1 MDLSI
6 FDIGVFLVFIGFVA
20 AFSMFKS
27 RREKTGED
35 FFLAS
40 RELTWPLIGFSLI
53 AANIST
59 EQFVG
64 MNGAAAGEVG
74 LAIASYDWIAAIS
87 LVLVAIFFLPFLLRG
102 GIYTIPEYLEHRYN
116 NAARAIMAVI
126 TLFVYVLVTIAMV
139 VYSGGLTFQTI
150 FGDLA
155 NPRHLLYGI
164 VVIAFIATLYAA
176 WGGLKA
182 VAWADFFW
190 CSGLLIGGIC
200 VTIACFLAIDKTT
213 GGMQAFVKDNS
224 NKFHMALPKTHPSLP
239 FSALFLGIWI
249 PNLYYW
255 GFNQYIVQRSIAAK
269 SLKQGSWAC
278 CWRLSCRL
286 FCL

>member
-27 RREKTGED
+27 RKEKTGED

-40 RELTWPLIGFSLI
+40 RGLTWPLIGFSLI

-74 LAIASYDWIAAIS
+74 LAITSYDWIAAIS

-126 TLFVYVLVTIAMV
+126 TMFVYVLVTICTV
-139 VYSGGLTFQTI
+139 
-150 FGDLA
+150 
-155 NPRHLLYGI
+155 
-164 VVIAFIATLYAA
+164 
-176 WGGLKA
+176 
-182 VAWADFFW
+182 
-190 CSGLLIGGIC
+190 
-200 VTIACFLAIDKTT
+200 
-213 GGMQAFVKDNS
+213 
-224 NKFHMALPKTHPSLP
+224 
-239 FSALFLGIWI
+239 
-249 PNLYYW
+249 
-255 GFNQYIVQRSIAAK
+255 
-269 SLKQGSWAC
+269 
-278 CWRLSCRL
+278 
-286 FCL
+286 